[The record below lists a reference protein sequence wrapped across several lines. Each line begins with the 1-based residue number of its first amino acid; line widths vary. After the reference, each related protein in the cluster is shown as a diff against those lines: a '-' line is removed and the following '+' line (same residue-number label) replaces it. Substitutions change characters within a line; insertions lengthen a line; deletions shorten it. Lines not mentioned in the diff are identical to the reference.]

1 MYQTRKEAQAKLT
14 LIASLAAAM
23 HELGHD
29 YHVQSDYGYAEA
41 IYKSIATIINKS
53 KQVNP

>member
-14 LIASLAAAM
+14 LIASLAAAV

-29 YHVQSDYGYAEA
+29 YHVQSDYGYPEA